1 MPKLNR
7 QGWCSFVL
15 LLFFVASTC
24 LTSCITNKNSIYF
37 NDLKEDS
44 LYPGPMPIVMD
55 SITPFT
61 DPKIEKNDVLAVT
74 IQTIAQNESNTPITT
89 NSTGNFSELNGF
101 LVDKKGYIELSNI
114 GFVKVEGLTTTEA
127 RELIKQRAKEFWID
141 PVVNVRIANF
151 GIYMLG
157 DIGRTGLITSAS
169 EKISIVDAIALAG
182 DLAITARRD
191 NILLIRTEAD
201 GEHKKF
207 VRFDM
212 RSSKIFQ
219 SPYFYLKQRDI
230 VYIEPRRDK
239 VLNSDGSFQ
248 RYQGYLT
255 YILSLISVMIAFRV
269 IK

>member
-1 MPKLNR
+1 MPKLIW
-7 QGWCSFVL
+7 QGCFSFVL
-15 LLFFVASTC
+15 LLLFIACMCT
-24 LTSCITNKNSIYF
+24 TSCITSKKSIYF
-37 NDLKEDS
+37 NDLKKDS
-44 LYPGPMPIVMD
+44 LYPGPGPIVMD
-55 SITPFT
+55 SVTPFV

-74 IQTIAQNESNTPITT
+74 IQTIGQNESNTPITT
-89 NSTGNFSELNGF
+89 NSSGNFSELNGF
-101 LVDKKGYIELSNI
+101 LVDKKGYIELSLI

-127 RELIKQRAKEFWID
+127 RELIKQRAKEFWKE

-151 GIYMLG
+151 GIYMMG
-157 DIGRTGLITSAS
+157 DIGRTGLVTSAS

-191 NILLIRTEAD
+191 NILLIRTDAD
-201 GEHKKF
+201 GEHKRF

-230 VYIEPRRDK
+230 IYVEPRKDK